1 MEKQKMKSYPQNRN
15 SIVGRIFYGIGI
27 LSGIAI
33 ICGLLFWRNPLMI
46 PSIDASEEGIS
57 WRPEGEGDYIR
68 VNHMDLKFTGFY
80 TVDTKEEISGYY
92 YIGTIGEKS
101 WFVEIPAKV
110 DDTGLSQAMPDLE
123 DMAFIA
129 QVSGDTAV
137 LEKAADS
144 EGMTAETYI
153 ETYNISDRV
162 LLTYNT
168 HREADILYYA
178 IGVLAMLGCF
188 VAGRLFNHET

>member
-1 MEKQKMKSYPQNRN
+1 M
-15 SIVGRIFYGIGI
+15 
-27 LSGIAI
+27 
-33 ICGLLFWRNPLMI
+33 
-46 PSIDASEEGIS
+46 
-57 WRPEGEGDYIR
+57 
-68 VNHMDLKFTGFY
+68 
-80 TVDTKEEISGYY
+80 
-92 YIGTIGEKS
+92 
-101 WFVEIPAKV
+101 EIPAKM

>member
-1 MEKQKMKSYPQNRN
+1 MEKQKMKSYPQKRS

-46 PSIDASEEGIS
+46 PSVDASEEDVS

-68 VNHMDLKFTGFY
+68 VNHMDLNFTGFY

-129 QVSGDTAV
+129 QVSGDTVV

-178 IGVLAMLGCF
+178 IGILAMLGCF
-188 VAGRLFNHET
+188 VAGRLFTHET

>member
-1 MEKQKMKSYPQNRN
+1 MEKQKMKSYPQKRS

-46 PSIDASEEGIS
+46 PSVDASEEDVS
-57 WRPEGEGDYIR
+57 WRP
-68 VNHMDLKFTGFY
+68 VNHMDLNFTGFY

-162 LLTYNT
+162 LTIHIERRISFIMQSGYWPCSAVLWQ
-168 HREADILYYA
+168 ADCLPTKHKNQK
-178 IGVLAMLGCF
+178 
-188 VAGRLFNHET
+188 GRLG